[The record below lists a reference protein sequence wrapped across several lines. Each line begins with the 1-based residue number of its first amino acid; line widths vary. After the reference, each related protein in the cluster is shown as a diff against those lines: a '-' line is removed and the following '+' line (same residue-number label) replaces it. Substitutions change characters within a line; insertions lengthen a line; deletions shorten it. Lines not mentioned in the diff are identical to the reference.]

1 MVLGATTPRVL
12 TGPKM
17 QLKPI
22 LQPIATEM
30 CAVDSLIRQR
40 LSSDVVLI
48 NQLADYIINS
58 GGKRLRPAVVLL
70 AARASGYQG
79 EKHLLL
85 SAIIEFIHTATLL
98 HDDVVD
104 DSKMRRGNAT
114 ANAIWGNG
122 ASVLTGDFL
131 YSRAFQMTVD
141 LERMS
146 VMQILADATNRIAE
160 GEVLQLMNC
169 HSPDLSEA
177 QYMQVTERKTASLF
191 AAGCQL
197 GAVICD
203 APEAQ
208 QEAMRRYGHH
218 LGVAFQVVDDA
229 LDYGKDSTTIG
240 KNIGDD
246 LAEGK
251 TTLPLIQ
258 AMQKGSP
265 EQIASIRT
273 AIETGGAEQL
283 ETVKQA
289 IESTQAM
296 AYTFARAE
304 DEAQAAIKALSEIPD
319 SEYKTALSQ
328 LAEFS
333 VRRSF

>member
-1 MVLGATTPRVL
+1 
-12 TGPKM
+12 M

-30 CAVDSLIRQR
+30 RAVDGVIRKH
-40 LSSDVVLI
+40 LCSDVALV
-48 NQLADYIINS
+48 NQLADYIIGS

-70 AARASGYQG
+70 AARANGYAG
-79 EKHLLL
+79 EQHLLL
-85 SAIIEFIHTATLL
+85 AAIIEFIHTATLL

-104 DSKMRRGNAT
+104 ESQLRRGNST
-114 ANAIWGNG
+114 ANALWGNG

-131 YSRAFQMTVD
+131 YSRSFQMMVELNRIT
-141 LERMS
+141 

-169 HSPDLSEA
+169 HNPELTESD
-177 QYMQVTERKTASLF
+177 YMQVTERKTASLF

-197 GAVICD
+197 GAVLAD
-203 APEAQ
+203 APQAQ
-208 QEAMRRYGHH
+208 QTAMRAYGHH
-218 LGVAFQVVDDA
+218 LGIAFQITDDA
-229 LDYGKDSTTIG
+229 LDYGKNNVELG

-246 LAEGK
+246 LNEGK
-251 TTLPLIQ
+251 TTLPLIR
-258 AMQKGSP
+258 AMQKGTP
-265 EQIASIRT
+265 EQIQGIRT
-273 AIETGGAEQL
+273 AIETGGAQHL

-289 IESTQAM
+289 IESTEAM

-304 DEAQAAIKALSEIPD
+304 EETQAAIQSLAAIPD
-319 SEYKTALSQ
+319 SEYKTALTQ